1 VNKRL
6 ISSGF
11 VSLSVTVKVAVC
23 LAGHQVM
30 VFDELDQ
37 MATTDGFVIDGSAH
51 LGDAQAWIDGGD
63 IYSRVRILLDGFD
76 HIILQDG
83 NGKISRVIILGQ
95 KGAGGEFQHE
105 NLDGRGAEDVPH
117 EGPVQIILETSRIGN
132 QHSVE
137 ISIETRKKTR
147 LNQSLIVDT
156 GATLVVLP
164 KSLRNELGLDGSKL
178 EQREIQ
184 TANGKVN
191 ALIGVLPGVWLADH
205 RLDDVEVAF
214 IEDEKLGGPGLLGMS
229 VLGRYQMTI
238 DDSAHRLILTS
249 KSD

>member
-1 VNKRL
+1 
-6 ISSGF
+6 
-11 VSLSVTVKVAVC
+11 
-23 LAGHQVM
+23 
-30 VFDELDQ
+30 
-37 MATTDGFVIDGSAH
+37 
-51 LGDAQAWIDGGD
+51 
-63 IYSRVRILLDGFD
+63 
-76 HIILQDG
+76 
-83 NGKISRVIILGQ
+83 
-95 KGAGGEFQHE
+95 
-105 NLDGRGAEDVPH
+105 
-117 EGPVQIILETSRIGN
+117 
-132 QHSVE
+132 
-137 ISIETRKKTR
+137 
-147 LNQSLIVDT
+147 
-156 GATLVVLP
+156 LP